1 MSILDIIESDKD
13 FGIKI
18 ENTDSCKRLMSEVL
32 EHLDLEGVDKRELLT
47 EIKDIIRKTI
57 LSIQP
62 YLAQSYKSLQ
72 PRNRRMDMWFQ
83 ILGFDILV
91 DDYGQPWLLEVN
103 HDPSFTTGSKLDK

>member
-1 MSILDIIESDKD
+1 M
-13 FGIKI
+13 
-18 ENTDSCKRLMSEVL
+18 TEVID
-32 EHLDLEGVDKRELLT
+32 HLDLEGVDKRELMT

-62 YLAQSYKSLQ
+62 NLVQTYRSLQ
-72 PRNRRMDMWFQ
+72 PRNKRMDMWFQ

-103 HDPSFTTGSKLDK
+103 HDPSFTLGSEIDK